1 MEKKRVA
8 IRNNVI
14 VDNVQHTGISK
25 GQVQTLMEDGNDR
38 MVLNRHSVQAIA
50 CPLLNSSAT
59 FCQKQIVFLH
69 YRLEQVWNHFKFLKH
84 MTSAQG
90 QSKYKKKHETVYED
104 FKDLQ
109 LKTFTLVVSSI

>member
-1 MEKKRVA
+1 MEKKRVE

-38 MVLNRHSVQAIA
+38 MVLNSVQAIA
-50 CPLLNSSAT
+50 CPLQNSSAP

-69 YRLEQVWNHFKFLKH
+69 YHLVQVLNHFKFLKH

-90 QSKYKKKHETVYED
+90 QSKYNKKHETVDED

-109 LKTFTLVVSSI
+109 LKTFTMVVSSI

>member
-1 MEKKRVA
+1 MFNTQA
-8 IRNNVI
+8 LA
-14 VDNVQHTGISK
+14 K

-50 CPLLNSSAT
+50 CPLLNSSAP

-69 YRLEQVWNHFKFLKH
+69 YHLEQVLNHFKFLKH

-90 QSKYKKKHETVYED
+90 QSKNMRPWT
-104 FKDLQ
+104 
-109 LKTFTLVVSSI
+109 KTSKICN